1 MIYKDWE
8 KSFIFVRWIL
18 TMMIVV
24 DSTQVFLHQFSDKA
38 SRRDKNISSVIYW
51 IDEKRSISSVIYWID
66 EKRNINSVIY
76 WIDEKK
82 KHQFSDIL
90 NWREKNI
97 DIDDINEK
105 RTSTLNKMIIIHRL
119 KLEILILIIW
129 MTSKKKHIIFRR
141 M

>member
-1 MIYKDWE
+1 MIYRDWE
-8 KSFIFVRWIL
+8 KSFISVRWTL

-24 DSTQVFLHQFSDKA
+24 DSTQIFLHQFNDKA

-66 EKRNINSVIY
+66 EKRSISSVIY

-82 KHQFSDIL
+82 KTSVQWYTEL
-90 NWREKNI
+90 TKKNI

-105 RTSTLNKMIIIHRL
+105 KTSTLNRMIIIHRL
-119 KLEILILIIW
+119 KLEILVLIIW
-129 MTSKKKHIIFRR
+129 MTSKKRRIIFRR